1 MQFLRMISGLVTGFI
16 RSGRNPN
23 FSNFCRTRKFS
34 SKKQFSVKF
43 INANH
48 YIVHECSG
56 KGFYLKKQKNIAEE
70 TIMPKVFAW
79 SPIKELMKS
88 CGAEMV
94 SREAVDELISYLEG
108 VAKELTNKALELSRH
123 AQRKKLT
130 EEDMKLA
137 IALE

>member
-1 MQFLRMISGLVTGFI
+1 MLWKGLLI
-16 RSGRNPN
+16 
-23 FSNFCRTRKFS
+23 
-34 SKKQFSVKF
+34 
-43 INANH
+43 
-48 YIVHECSG
+48 
-56 KGFYLKKQKNIAEE
+56 KKQKYIAEE

-94 SREAVDELISYLEG
+94 SREAVDELISYLEA